1 MANLSDVAHYYI
13 SNDLQIIPVP
23 LGQKAPNIKSWN
35 TVQVT
40 ADNLAKYFPSGQPGN
55 IGVKLGPGSNNLA
68 DLYLNNL
75 TAVKLAS
82 KIMPPTTTFGR
93 PGNPESHW
101 LYEITSNPPDKTL
114 QFQDNNGNMLL
125 ELRWTRSQTVFPPST
140 HPSGEQVSFS
150 TSPGD
155 NLFAGIY
162 DITGIELLNRIG
174 FLAAATLIANNWPA
188 QGSRQTTAMALSG
201 YLLTNGLATIQVE
214 EFIGLICY
222 GADDEEAKSCIK
234 TVRDTATKIATNQLV
249 TGCQDL
255 VDILGGKVVNL
266 FSNWLELKHSSTR
279 SKNITL
285 PIASQHPWPEL
296 DHIEIPDGF
305 QLTEKGVY
313 RLARAPVLISGP
325 LIVTALTLS
334 SVDRNSGRKL
344 RFRTLQGKDVENI
357 IRDVDLHSRNALHG
371 LTDQALQIIPRQS
384 RQVVDYIMS
393 FKELDTVINTPDIGW
408 QEVKFEGESE
418 VVFVTPLETFSRSG
432 LHVEFLPERIGA
444 VDPHL
449 SRKGTMEEWQDKVVK
464 PCAGNPMLIFGLC
477 ASFAAPLLFWL
488 DLGSQG
494 YHIYGTT
501 TRGKTTLLQV
511 GASAWGDAMDPDI
524 PKAIATYIIKW
535 NATQNAVEGM
545 AASFNDMPM
554 CMDEL
559 GTIMAQN
566 VSALIY
572 NLTSGKGKQTLNG
585 NRDLRPI
592 KTWRSVF
599 LSTGEIQIRAKIEER
614 GEKAKGGQLLRFLDI
629 PSTNSVF
636 ADTKGLEAR
645 AFADNLKDA
654 CAANFGT
661 SGPAY
666 IKALLQSQPDDAS
679 LKEHLQE
686 ELKLAKNLLFLDL
699 DTGKLKPEQARV
711 IDRLAVL
718 LLGGLTAVRVGV
730 VPLTEA
736 EIVASVRHVRDL
748 WLVDSHDVDDVTRA
762 IEAIKAFLLS
772 QGSRFK
778 MLNSTAVQDDTF
790 DPRELA
796 GYTTA
801 DQYFIFKDVFKS
813 EVCKGFDVN
822 SVCAELKK
830 SGFLVTPK
838 DRDTCERATP
848 QSPRTLVYV
857 LNKSILDGADTLA
870 GGS

>member
-55 IGVKLGPGSNNLA
+55 IGVKLGPCSNNLG

-114 QFQDNNGNMLL
+114 QFQDDKGNILV

-162 DITGIELLNRIG
+162 AINGVELLSRIR
-174 FLAAATLIANNWPA
+174 FLVAATLIANNWPA

-201 YLLTNGLATIQVE
+201 YLLGNGLTSIQVK

-222 GADDEEAKSCIK
+222 GADDEEAKNCIK
-234 TVRDTATKIATNQLV
+234 TVRDTANKIATKQPV
-249 TGCQDL
+249 TGYQDL
-255 VDILGGKVVNL
+255 VDILGEKVVKL
-266 FSNWLELKHSSTR
+266 FSKWLELKHSSTR

-285 PIASQHPWPEL
+285 PIASPHPWPEL
-296 DHIEIPDGF
+296 DNIEIPDGF
-305 QLTEKGVY
+305 QLTENGVY

-357 IRDVDLHSRNALHG
+357 IRDVDLHSKNALHG
-371 LTDQALQIIPRQS
+371 LTDQALLIIPRQS

-418 VVFVTPLETFSRSG
+418 VVFVTPKETFSRSE
-432 LHVEFLPERIGA
+432 LHVEFLPERAGA

-449 SRKGTMEEWQDKVVK
+449 SRKGTLEEWQDQVVK
-464 PCAGNPMLIFGLC
+464 PCSGNPMLIFGLC

-511 GASAWGDAMDPDI
+511 GASAWGFALDPDI
-524 PKAIATYIIKW
+524 PKAIAAYIIKW

-545 AASFNDMPM
+545 AASFNDLPM

-572 NLTSGKGKQTLNG
+572 NLTSGKGKQALNG

-599 LSTGEIQIRAKIEER
+599 LSTGEIQIRAKIEEQ
-614 GEKAKGGQLLRFLDI
+614 GAKAKGGQLLRFLDI
-629 PSTNSVF
+629 PCGNSVF
-636 ADTKGLEAR
+636 ANTHGLEQKP
-645 AFADNLKDA
+645 FAVMLKTSCANLY
-654 CAANFGT
+654 GT
-661 SGPAY
+661 AGPSFLT
-666 IKALLQSQPDDAS
+666 ALLQSQENDADLKNQ
-679 LKEHLQE
+679 LKESLE
-686 ELKLAKNLLFLDL
+686 EAKTLISSDISH
-699 DTGKLKPEQARV
+699 KLKPEQARV
-711 IDRLAVL
+711 LDQLAVL
-718 LLGGLTAVRVGV
+718 LLGGLTAVRLGV

-796 GYTTA
+796 GYTTD

-813 EVCKGFDVN
+813 KVCKGFDVN

-857 LNKSILDGADTLA
+857 LKKSILDGADTLA